1 MKLDVR
7 PYCDCCP
14 EFTPEA
20 VLGERLYGGG
30 EVFTA
35 GETTIRCLYKKRCE
49 NMVRY
54 LAAQMEREKD

>member
-7 PYCDCCP
+7 PYCESCP
-14 EFTPEA
+14 EFTPEV
-20 VLGERLYGGG
+20 VLGERLYSGG